1 MNIEIKELLGEEIK
15 SLIEKLSSL
24 DKESEEY
31 SKVAESLNKLYRLK
45 IEDDKNEIEEDE
57 KYNRRSM
64 DNEQSVIDAE
74 LKDKQIDT
82 DVDIR
87 NRELEIRGK
96 QLREQSIDR
105 WVNLGIAVFSTTVG
119 ILSYDYWFHEGLRF
133 EEKGSIASNGVRN
146 LVSRMMPKWFK
157 N

>member
-1 MNIEIKELLGEEIK
+1 MNVEIKELLGEEIK
-15 SLIEKLSSL
+15 SLIEELSSL
-24 DKESEEY
+24 EKGSEEY

-45 IEDDKNEIEEDE
+45 IEDDKNEIDEEE

-82 DVDIR
+82 DADIHK
-87 NRELEIRGK
+87 RELEVKDK
-96 QLREQSIDR
+96 QLREQSWDR
-105 WVNLGIAVFSTTVG
+105 WVNVG
-119 ILSYDYWFHEGLRF
+119 LQLTLAGFGFATYRYLYLKGLKF
-133 EEKGSIASNGVRN
+133 EETGSVASQHVRN
-146 LVSRMMPKWFK
+146 LCSRMPKWFK

>member
-24 DKESEEY
+24 DKGSEEY

-82 DVDIR
+82 DADIR
-87 NRELEIRGK
+87 NRELEVKGK
-96 QLREQSIDR
+96 QLREQSWDR
-105 WVNLGIAVFSTTVG
+105 WANVG
-119 ILSYDYWFHEGLRF
+119 LQLTLAGFGFASYAYLYFRGLKF
-133 EEKGSIASNGVRN
+133 EETGSIASNGMRN
-146 LVSRMMPKWFK
+146 LCSRMPKWFK